1 LQFVL
6 DMIAPD
12 FDRIAKLTRD
22 LEDMCLRAK
31 ELRAELHAARQQ
43 GPCWPPSDICPSRQ
57 TQKTSSTIRR
67 AAAS

>member
-1 LQFVL
+1 MQFAL

-12 FDRIAKLTRD
+12 FDRIARLTRE

-43 GPCWPPSDICPSRQ
+43 GRFWPSDICPSRQ

-67 AAAS
+67 AAGS